1 MTEVIPKKFEERPD
15 YWEGRYHSILSAL
28 LSIDKANISINQEA
42 MKSMDKDERLK
53 HLEAIALKVAE
64 FEWEEYAQ

>member
-1 MTEVIPKKFEERPD
+1 MTEVIAKPFEDRPD
-15 YWEGRYHSILSAL
+15 YWEGRYHSILNAL

-42 MKSMDKDERLK
+42 MKSMDRYERLT

-64 FEWEEYAQ
+64 FEWEEHAQ